1 MCTYS
6 ASGGSASSLIIQ
18 QLEQLAQRDA
28 AMADAILVVGVQL
41 GCCFPKF
48 VQVEKRVVA
57 EAVLSAGRA
66 DDLASPYSLRH
77 QGARVL
83 GMPQHHEDAAV
94 IGLALLPKFRKEPFV
109 IPGVALLAVAVAPS
123 VVRRVHARLAAQR
136 LHAEAR
142 VVSERGQPRC
152 AARVARLGKRVLE
165 ESGVRLV
172 GLRDKQASLR
182 NQFDR

>member
-57 EAVLSAGRA
+57 EAILSAGRA
-66 DDLASPYSLRH
+66 TDLASPYSLRH

-94 IGLALLPKFRKEPFV
+94 IRLSVFFQDRHQFIV
-109 IPGVALLAVAVAPS
+109 I
-123 VVRRVHARLAAQR
+123 
-136 LHAEAR
+136 
-142 VVSERGQPRC
+142 
-152 AARVARLGKRVLE
+152 
-165 ESGVRLV
+165 
-172 GLRDKQASLR
+172 
-182 NQFDR
+182 